1 MQPALLIRLR
11 PTGPWRS
18 GPGDG
23 AVDRV
28 DELFRSDRL
37 FSAVT
42 IALQQLGFLDE
53 WLDATVGATDAA
65 VVFSSLYPFQNE
77 TLFAI
82 PPASLW
88 PPPAGQV
95 VAPNSIFLAKI
106 RWTSARFVPIAV
118 IELLITGGS
127 LLAEQWLPD
136 PESGCLLR
144 RDRPSA
150 SPFRSITRRT
160 APVDR
165 PSRASAFAS
174 ASACIEFEPGA
185 GLWTIVRYRD
195 SAAQDTWGSRIQAAF
210 RLLADTGFGGRR
222 SSGWGH
228 AQEPEFR
235 SGVWP
240 DLLLPKVARAGS
252 KGASSEGS
260 DATGRY
266 WMLSLY
272 SPASGDSVDWRSGDY
287 TLTVRGGRVESKR
300 SNGGGK
306 KSVRMVAEGSV
317 LVGSSEPAGRA
328 VDVAPD
334 NCDHPVFRSGLA
346 LALKLP
352 ELRSEPAEG
361 LDAES
366 LQIDAESL
374 QVEEPQNEEA
384 VIEPCEP
391 ALRPESAQETES
403 APEAA
408 VIEEPVQELPAQD
421 EIVAEQ
427 PAEPRP
433 DTGDPASSAEPD
445 PEKSPLISEEPSD
458 AL

>member
-23 AVDRV
+23 ALDRV
-28 DELFRSDRL
+28 DELYRSDRL
-37 FSAVT
+37 FSAIT

-53 WLDATVGATDAA
+53 WLDATVHANVAA

-88 PPPAGQV
+88 PPPAAQV
-95 VAPNSIFLAKI
+95 VAPNSVFLAKI
-106 RWTSARFVPIAV
+106 RWTSARFVPVSV
-118 IELLITGGS
+118 IELLITGAN

-136 PESGCLLR
+136 PESSCLLR

-150 SPFRSITRRT
+150 SPFRSVTRRT
-160 APVDR
+160 AAVDR
-165 PSRASAFAS
+165 LSRTSALAN

-195 SAAQDTWGSRIQAAF
+195 PAAQSTWDSRIQAAF
-210 RLLADTGFGGRR
+210 RLLADDGFGGRR

-228 AQEPEFR
+228 AREPEFQT
-235 SGVWP
+235 GAWP
-240 DLLLPKVARAGS
+240 DLLLPRVARTNS
-252 KGASSEGS
+252 NGASNGVS
-260 DATGRY
+260 DETARY

-272 SPASGDSVDWRSGDY
+272 SPAANDGVDWRSGDY
-287 TLTVRGGRVESKR
+287 TLAVRGGRVESKR
-300 SNGGGK
+300 SSGISK

-317 LVGSSEPAGRA
+317 LVGPSEPAGSA
-328 VDVAPD
+328 IDVAPEGS
-334 NCDHPVFRSGLA
+334 DHPVFRSGLA

-352 ELRSEPAEG
+352 ELRPEAPEA
-361 LDAES
+361 LVAES
-366 LQIDAESL
+366 API
-374 QVEEPQNEEA
+374 EEPHTEDA

-391 ALRPESAQETES
+391 AVSPEPAQETEPVVPTVAPEEPPQQTS
-403 APEAA
+403 AP
-408 VIEEPVQELPAQD
+408 D

-427 PAEPRP
+427 PPEPIAHT
-433 DTGDPASSAEPD
+433 DGEVSSAEPD
-445 PEKSPLISEEPSD
+445 PEKSPSDLKEPGD